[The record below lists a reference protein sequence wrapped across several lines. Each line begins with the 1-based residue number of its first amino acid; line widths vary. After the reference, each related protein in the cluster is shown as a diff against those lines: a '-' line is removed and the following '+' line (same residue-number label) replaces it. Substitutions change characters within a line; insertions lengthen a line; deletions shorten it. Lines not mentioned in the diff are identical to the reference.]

1 MSFQAVES
9 WWLKVNFEFKENY
22 RISDLLQIM
31 RILRGE
37 GGCPWDRE
45 QTHQSIR
52 RNFIEETYEVA
63 EAIDN
68 GDTALLLEELG
79 DVLLQVV
86 FHTQMEAEQGTFS
99 FDDVCDGICKKL
111 ILRHPHIFG
120 DVTAETPDEV
130 LKNWDEIKKQE
141 KGQKTQSDAV
151 RSVPKTLPALMRGAK
166 VQQRAAKT
174 GFDYPDLSDALG
186 DLESELAELKEAI
199 SGGDRAAVDE
209 EFGDLLFSCVNV
221 SRFLHLDAE
230 ECLTRSTEK
239 FICRFSEVEK
249 LAEQNGTDM
258 KTASLDELNQ
268 LWAQAKKLVQS

>member
-1 MSFQAVES
+1 M
-9 WWLKVNFEFKENY
+9 NFEFKENY